1 MAEPEVRRPKE
12 IGTLFIER
20 GLISEDQLQEALAE
34 SQRVGGL
41 LGRVLIDLGY
51 VTEADLVRALTEQVG
66 LEFVDLSQ
74 LDVPEELTSLISAE
88 VAWRYLV
95 LPVGERDGKLLLAT
109 SDPQNMAAFDEVER
123 LSGMAVIPVVANRP
137 EIARLVR
144 ERLGPVP
151 AGASALEPMSRRGPW
166 YPWTMPGDNVL
177 GGRVFANVLLAHT
190 ADDVVVVLDDVVA
203 FPYGFS
209 FTLQCRRR
217 LGRRYDD
224 WWESMADEHR
234 RLEDDG
240 LKLAVEFGD
249 GSVVTASPSPAW
261 LETAPPAGA
270 FVARTGGWA
279 DPWSLTIRYWV
290 WPLPPSG
297 PITVH
302 CEWKRAGVPRAQ
314 GTIEGEAIRLAAE
327 RSVTLWADPSGG

>member
-1 MAEPEVRRPKE
+1 MTEPEPRRPKE
-12 IGTLFIER
+12 IGALFIEH
-20 GLISEDQLQEALAE
+20 GLISEDQLQEALTE

-51 VTEADLVRALTEQVG
+51 VTDADLVRALTEQVG

-74 LDVPEELTSLISAE
+74 MDVPTELTSLISAE

-95 LPVGERDGKLLLAT
+95 LPVGERDGKLLVAT
-109 SDPQNMAAFDEVER
+109 SDPQNVAAFDEIER
-123 LSGMAVIPVVANRP
+123 LSGKPVIPVVANRP
-137 EIARLVR
+137 EIAALIRD
-144 ERLGPVP
+144 RLGPLP
-151 AGASALEPMSRRGPW
+151 SDASGLEPMSRREPW
-166 YPWTMPGDNVL
+166 HPWTMPGDNVL
-177 GGRVFANVLLAHT
+177 GGRVFASVILTHT
-190 ADDVVVVLDDVVA
+190 VDDIVVVLDDVVA
-203 FPYGFS
+203 YPYGFS
-209 FTLQCRRR
+209 FTLQCRRK

-224 WWESMADEHR
+224 WWESMADEGR

-240 LKLAVEFGD
+240 LSLTIEFAD
-249 GSVVTASPSPAW
+249 GSTVAASPAPAW
-261 LETAPPAGA
+261 LESAPPAGA
-270 FVARTGGWA
+270 FAARTGGLA

-302 CEWKRAGVPRAQ
+302 CEWPRAGILPSS

-327 RSVTLWADPSGG
+327 RALTLWPTLQRG